1 MELCFQR
8 LLASSMVWHDLA
20 EAPVFFMS
28 HCKHCILQ
36 GSCSLRHSPGNQAE
50 VASGIFSYRPAEPRP
65 HPLQGLVESES
76 PLISLSLT
84 PTTSIWTQRPG
95 HRLWAQGSKPGLLH
109 THPSF
114 CIQMKYFNWK
124 LDVCWVSLKHWSNQH
139 TGLP

>member
-1 MELCFQR
+1 MLPA

-28 HCKHCILQ
+28 HCKRCILQ

-65 HPLQGLVESES
+65 RPLQGLVESES

-95 HRLWAQGSKPGLLH
+95 HRLWALNQAYSTLTFLLH
-109 THPSF
+109 PDEIF
-114 CIQMKYFNWK
+114 QREIRYVLGQPEA
-124 LDVCWVSLKHWSNQH
+124 LV
-139 TGLP
+139 